1 VIATVQNITVI
12 QLALKRMIMFKQ
24 KGASLVEFMIA
35 SAFGLISL
43 ATVGSIYVSGQRV
56 IMERSKELMLLQN
69 SESVVQM
76 LKSDIQRAGFDGNDG
91 NSIKI
96 SGSSNTIYTL
106 DDVDRGVI
114 AYAYYIGVSGAGASS
129 FPLYKNVAYEQRV
142 STPESLFVC
151 EKKQTT
157 IWDVDDVINLA
168 GTRSCKNLFDKKVIH
183 VNRFDLTSELLEST
197 DAKSVLVTVTLGTE
211 LKDATDIRTQQS
223 FTAMQRNWQ

>member
-1 VIATVQNITVI
+1 
-12 QLALKRMIMFKQ
+12 MFKQ

-35 SAFGLISL
+35 STLGLISL

-91 NSIKI
+91 HSIKI
-96 SGSSNTIYTL
+96 SGSANTIYTL
-106 DDVDRGVI
+106 DDVDRGLI
-114 AYAYYIGVSGAGASS
+114 AYAYYIGVSGSA
-129 FPLYKNVAYEQRV
+129 PLYKNVAYEQRV
-142 STPESLFVC
+142 NTPESLFVC
-151 EKKQTT
+151 EKKQIT
-157 IWDVDDVINLA
+157 IWDVNDVVNLA
-168 GTRSCKNLFDKKVIH
+168 GTGSCNTLFDKKVIH
-183 VNRFDLTSELLEST
+183 VNRFDLASELLEST
-197 DAKSVLVTVTLGTE
+197 DAKSALVTITLGTE

>member
-1 VIATVQNITVI
+1 MIATVQNITVI

-35 SAFGLISL
+35 SALGLISL
-43 ATVGSIYVSGQRV
+43 ATVGAIYVSGQRV

-76 LKSDIQRAGFDGNDG
+76 LKSDIQRAGFDGNDDH
-91 NSIKI
+91 SLKI
-96 SGSSNTIYTL
+96 SGASNTIYTL
-106 DDVDRGVI
+106 DDVDSGVI
-114 AYAYYIGVSGAGASS
+114 AYAYYIGVSGA

-151 EKKQTT
+151 EKKQIT

-168 GTRSCKNLFDKKVIH
+168 GTGSCKNLFDKKVIH
-183 VNRFDLTSELLEST
+183 VNRFDLTSERLEST
-197 DAKSVLVTVTLGTE
+197 DAKSALVTVTLETE
-211 LKDATDIRTQQS
+211 LKDATDIRTLQS

>member
-1 VIATVQNITVI
+1 
-12 QLALKRMIMFKQ
+12 MFKQ

-35 SAFGLISL
+35 SVLGLISL

-91 NSIKI
+91 HSIKI
-96 SGSSNTIYTL
+96 SGSANTIYTL
-106 DDVDRGVI
+106 DDVDRGLI
-114 AYAYYIGVSGAGASS
+114 AYAYYIGVSGSA
-129 FPLYKNVAYEQRV
+129 PLYKNVAYEQRV
-142 STPESLFVC
+142 NTPESLFVC
-151 EKKQTT
+151 EKKQIT
-157 IWDVDDVINLA
+157 IWDVNDVVNLA
-168 GTRSCKNLFDKKVIH
+168 GTGSCNTLFDKKVIH
-183 VNRFDLTSELLEST
+183 VNRFDLASELLEST
-197 DAKSVLVTVTLGTE
+197 DAKSALVTITLGTE

>member
-1 VIATVQNITVI
+1 
-12 QLALKRMIMFKQ
+12 MFKQ

-35 SAFGLISL
+35 SALGLISL

-91 NSIKI
+91 HSIKI
-96 SGSSNTIYTL
+96 SGSANTIYTL
-106 DDVDRGVI
+106 DNVDRGLI
-114 AYAYYIGVSGAGASS
+114 AYAYYIGVSGSA
-129 FPLYKNVAYEQRV
+129 PLYKNVAYEQRV
-142 STPESLFVC
+142 NTPESLFVC
-151 EKKQTT
+151 EKKQIT
-157 IWDVDDVINLA
+157 IWDVNDVVNLA
-168 GTRSCKNLFDKKVIH
+168 GTGSCNTLFDKKVIH
-183 VNRFDLTSELLEST
+183 VNRFDLASELLEST
-197 DAKSVLVTVTLGTE
+197 DAKSALVTITLGTE

>member
-1 VIATVQNITVI
+1 
-12 QLALKRMIMFKQ
+12 MFKQ

-35 SAFGLISL
+35 SALGLISL

-69 SESVVQM
+69 SESVVQV

-96 SGSSNTIYTL
+96 SGSANTIYTL
-106 DDVDRGVI
+106 DDVDRGLI
-114 AYAYYIGVSGAGASS
+114 AYAYYIGVSGSA
-129 FPLYKNVAYEQRV
+129 PLYKNVAYEQRV
-142 STPESLFVC
+142 NTPESLFVC
-151 EKKQTT
+151 EKKQIT
-157 IWDVDDVINLA
+157 IWDVNDVVNLA
-168 GTRSCKNLFDKKVIH
+168 GTGSCNTLFDKKVIH
-183 VNRFDLTSELLEST
+183 VNRFDLASELLEST
-197 DAKSVLVTVTLGTE
+197 DAKSALVTITLGTE

>member
-1 VIATVQNITVI
+1 
-12 QLALKRMIMFKQ
+12 MFKQ

-35 SAFGLISL
+35 SALGLISL

-91 NSIKI
+91 HSIKI
-96 SGSSNTIYTL
+96 SGSANTIYTL
-106 DDVDRGVI
+106 DDVDRGLI
-114 AYAYYIGVSGAGASS
+114 AYAYYIGVSGSA
-129 FPLYKNVAYEQRV
+129 PLYKNVAYEQRV
-142 STPESLFVC
+142 NTPESLFVC
-151 EKKQTT
+151 EKKQIT
-157 IWDVDDVINLA
+157 IWDVNDVVNLA
-168 GTRSCKNLFDKKVIH
+168 GAGSCNTLFDKKVIH
-183 VNRFDLTSELLEST
+183 VNRFDLASELLEST
-197 DAKSVLVTVTLGTE
+197 DAKSALVTITLGTE

>member
-1 VIATVQNITVI
+1 
-12 QLALKRMIMFKQ
+12 MFKQ

-35 SAFGLISL
+35 SALGLISL

-91 NSIKI
+91 HSIKI
-96 SGSSNTIYTL
+96 SGSANTIYTL
-106 DDVDRGVI
+106 DDVDRGLI
-114 AYAYYIGVSGAGASS
+114 AYAYYIGVSGSA
-129 FPLYKNVAYEQRV
+129 PLYKNVAYEQRV
-142 STPESLFVC
+142 NTPESLFVC
-151 EKKQTT
+151 EKKQIT
-157 IWDVDDVINLA
+157 IWDVNDVVNLA
-168 GTRSCKNLFDKKVIH
+168 GTGSCNTLFDKKVIH
-183 VNRFDLTSELLEST
+183 VNRFDLASELLEST
-197 DAKSVLVTVTLGTE
+197 DAKSALMTITLGTE

>member
-1 VIATVQNITVI
+1 
-12 QLALKRMIMFKQ
+12 MFKQ

-35 SAFGLISL
+35 SALGLISL

-91 NSIKI
+91 HSIKI
-96 SGSSNTIYTL
+96 SGSVNTIYTL
-106 DDVDRGVI
+106 DDVDRGLI
-114 AYAYYIGVSGAGASS
+114 AYAYYIGVSGSA
-129 FPLYKNVAYEQRV
+129 PLYKNVAYEQRV
-142 STPESLFVC
+142 NTPESLFVC
-151 EKKQTT
+151 EKKQIT
-157 IWDVDDVINLA
+157 IWDVNDVVNLA
-168 GTRSCKNLFDKKVIH
+168 GTGSCNTLFDKKVIH
-183 VNRFDLTSELLEST
+183 VNRFDLASELLEST
-197 DAKSVLVTVTLGTE
+197 DAKSALVTITLGTE

>member
-1 VIATVQNITVI
+1 
-12 QLALKRMIMFKQ
+12 MFKQ

-35 SAFGLISL
+35 SVLGLISL

-91 NSIKI
+91 HSIKI
-96 SGSSNTIYTL
+96 SGSANTIYTL
-106 DDVDRGVI
+106 DDVDRGLI
-114 AYAYYIGVSGAGASS
+114 AYAYYIGVSGSA
-129 FPLYKNVAYEQRV
+129 PLYKNVAYEQRV
-142 STPESLFVC
+142 NAPESLFVC
-151 EKKQTT
+151 EKKQIT
-157 IWDVDDVINLA
+157 IWDVNDVVNLA
-168 GTRSCKNLFDKKVIH
+168 GTGSCNTLFDKKVIH
-183 VNRFDLTSELLEST
+183 VNRFDLASELLEST
-197 DAKSVLVTVTLGTE
+197 DAKSALVTITLGTE

>member
-1 VIATVQNITVI
+1 
-12 QLALKRMIMFKQ
+12 MFKQ

-35 SAFGLISL
+35 SVLGLISL

-91 NSIKI
+91 HSIKI
-96 SGSSNTIYTL
+96 SGSANTIYTL
-106 DDVDRGVI
+106 DDVDRGLI
-114 AYAYYIGVSGAGASS
+114 AYAYYIGVSGSA
-129 FPLYKNVAYEQRV
+129 PLYKNVAYEQRV
-142 STPESLFVC
+142 NTPESLFVC
-151 EKKQTT
+151 EKKQIT
-157 IWDVDDVINLA
+157 IWDVNDVVNLA
-168 GTRSCKNLFDKKVIH
+168 GTGSCNTLFDKKVIH

-197 DAKSVLVTVTLGTE
+197 DAKSALVTITLGTE

>member
-1 VIATVQNITVI
+1 
-12 QLALKRMIMFKQ
+12 MFKQ

-35 SAFGLISL
+35 SALGLISL

-91 NSIKI
+91 HSIKL
-96 SGSSNTIYTL
+96 SGSANTIYTL
-106 DDVDRGVI
+106 DDVDRGLI
-114 AYAYYIGVSGAGASS
+114 AYAYYIGVSGSA
-129 FPLYKNVAYEQRV
+129 PLYKNVAYEQRV
-142 STPESLFVC
+142 NTPESLFVC
-151 EKKQTT
+151 EKKQIT
-157 IWDVDDVINLA
+157 IWDVNDVVNLA
-168 GTRSCKNLFDKKVIH
+168 GTGSCNTLFDKKVIH
-183 VNRFDLTSELLEST
+183 VNRFDLASELLEST
-197 DAKSVLVTVTLGTE
+197 DAKSALVTITLGTE

>member
-1 VIATVQNITVI
+1 
-12 QLALKRMIMFKQ
+12 MFKQ

-35 SAFGLISL
+35 SALGLISL

-91 NSIKI
+91 HSIKI
-96 SGSSNTIYTL
+96 SGSANTIYTL
-106 DDVDRGVI
+106 DDVDRGLI
-114 AYAYYIGVSGAGASS
+114 AYAYYIGVSGSA
-129 FPLYKNVAYEQRV
+129 PLYKNVAYEQRV
-142 STPESLFVC
+142 NTPESLFVC
-151 EKKQTT
+151 EKKQIT
-157 IWDVDDVINLA
+157 IWDVNDVVNLA
-168 GTRSCKNLFDKKVIH
+168 GTGSCNTLFDKKVIH

-197 DAKSVLVTVTLGTE
+197 DAKSALVTVTLGTE

-223 FTAMQRNWQ
+223 FTTMQRNWQ

>member
-1 VIATVQNITVI
+1 
-12 QLALKRMIMFKQ
+12 MFKQ

-35 SAFGLISL
+35 SALGLISL

-91 NSIKI
+91 HSIKI
-96 SGSSNTIYTL
+96 SGSANTIYTL
-106 DDVDRGVI
+106 DDVDRGLI
-114 AYAYYIGVSGAGASS
+114 AYAYYIGVSGSA
-129 FPLYKNVAYEQRV
+129 PLYKNVAYEQRV
-142 STPESLFVC
+142 NTPESLFVC
-151 EKKQTT
+151 EKKQIT
-157 IWDVDDVINLA
+157 IWDVNDVVNLA
-168 GTRSCKNLFDKKVIH
+168 GTGSCNTLFNKKVIH
-183 VNRFDLTSELLEST
+183 VNRFDLASELLEST
-197 DAKSVLVTVTLGTE
+197 DAKSALVTITLGTE

>member
-1 VIATVQNITVI
+1 
-12 QLALKRMIMFKQ
+12 MFKQ

-35 SAFGLISL
+35 SALGLISL

-91 NSIKI
+91 HSIKI
-96 SGSSNTIYTL
+96 SGSANTIYTL
-106 DDVDRGVI
+106 DDVDRGLI
-114 AYAYYIGVSGAGASS
+114 AYAYYIGVSGSA
-129 FPLYKNVAYEQRV
+129 PLYKNVAYEQRV
-142 STPESLFVC
+142 NTPESLFVC
-151 EKKQTT
+151 EKKQIT
-157 IWDVDDVINLA
+157 IWDVNDVVNLA
-168 GTRSCKNLFDKKVIH
+168 GTGSCNTLFDKKVIH
-183 VNRFDLTSELLEST
+183 VNRFDLASELLENT
-197 DAKSVLVTVTLGTE
+197 DAKSALVTIILGTE

>member
-1 VIATVQNITVI
+1 
-12 QLALKRMIMFKQ
+12 MFKQ

-35 SAFGLISL
+35 SALGFISL

-91 NSIKI
+91 HSIKI
-96 SGSSNTIYTL
+96 SGSANTIYTL
-106 DDVDRGVI
+106 DDVDRGLI
-114 AYAYYIGVSGAGASS
+114 AYAYYIGVSGSA
-129 FPLYKNVAYEQRV
+129 PLYKNVAYEQRV
-142 STPESLFVC
+142 NTPESLFVC
-151 EKKQTT
+151 EKKQIT
-157 IWDVDDVINLA
+157 IWDVNDVVNLA
-168 GTRSCKNLFDKKVIH
+168 GTGSCNTLFDKKVIH
-183 VNRFDLTSELLEST
+183 VNRFDLASELLEST
-197 DAKSVLVTVTLGTE
+197 DAKSALVTITLGTE

>member
-1 VIATVQNITVI
+1 
-12 QLALKRMIMFKQ
+12 MFKQ

-35 SAFGLISL
+35 SALGFISL

-91 NSIKI
+91 HSIKI
-96 SGSSNTIYTL
+96 SGSANTIYTL
-106 DDVDRGVI
+106 DDVDSGLI
-114 AYAYYIGVSGAGASS
+114 AYAYYIGVSGSA
-129 FPLYKNVAYEQRV
+129 PLYKNVAYEQRV
-142 STPESLFVC
+142 NTPESLFVC
-151 EKKQTT
+151 EKKQIT
-157 IWDVDDVINLA
+157 IWDVNDVVNLA
-168 GTRSCKNLFDKKVIH
+168 GTGSCNTLFDKKVIH
-183 VNRFDLTSELLEST
+183 VNRFDLASELLEST
-197 DAKSVLVTVTLGTE
+197 DAKSALVTITLGTE